1 MGIHGPCQFFQKCSV
16 NISRVYGTGERSISV
31 ALLLQSIKAVQ
42 KKKKINPLLNS
53 SIMIVFTTI
62 TTLTPKSN
70 AIPFQT
76 SSIYLKIYCNITSF
90 DGMFKQDFQHK
101 I

>member
-1 MGIHGPCQFFQKCSV
+1 
-16 NISRVYGTGERSISV
+16 
-31 ALLLQSIKAVQ
+31 
-42 KKKKINPLLNS
+42 
-53 SIMIVFTTI
+53 MIVFTTI